1 MSLPLV
7 TRFGADP
14 LLDLEVANKRYV
26 DSLSFPAQYV
36 IHGQE
41 VNSLSTGTQNFAF
54 SGNGTSAT
62 ESARNNITSQTGTL
76 SRLRMFMWANTRS
89 VEGEFHCRVEQAD
102 TGLVV
107 LIAAGLTGVFGD
119 DVNTGAIVDNEQL
132 GIQYRPNVGSGS
144 FSLRGH
150 SVSML
155 AS

>member
-14 LLDLEVANKRYV
+14 VLDLEVANKRYV
-26 DSLSFPAQYV
+26 DGLSFPAAYV

-41 VNSLSTGTQNFAF
+41 VNSLSSGTQNFAM

-62 ESARNNITSQTGTL
+62 ESARNNINSQAGTL
-76 SRLRMFMWANTRS
+76 SRLRMFMWANSRT

-102 TGLVV
+102 SSIVV
-107 LIAAGLTGVFGD
+107 LIAAGLTGAFGD
-119 DVNTGAIVDNEQL
+119 DVNTGAIANNEQL
-132 GIQYRPNVGSGS
+132 GVQYRANVGAGS

-150 SVSML
+150 SVQLL
-155 AS
+155 AT